1 MNFSE
6 LFIRRPIMTL
16 LLTIS
21 ITAFGIQVFRQL
33 PVNDLPA
40 VDYPVIQVSVTYP
53 GASPETMANTC
64 ATPLEK
70 QFLQIPGLELVT
82 STSQTGQST
91 LVLQFS
97 LDKSLGDAATDVQA
111 AISRA
116 QGFLPTDLPQPP
128 SFQKTNPNDQPIFYI
143 ALVSDTMTEGDLY
156 DYGNTQL
163 GQQIAIVNGVSQVQV
178 YGARSAIRIKVQV
191 NQLSSLGLTMTD
203 VTNAVGQSTAYLGA
217 GQLDGKNRTYLLF
230 PDGQLSSPQQY
241 ENVIIARPNGQPV
254 YLKDVATVV
263 KTVEDE
269 RINRN
274 FWARDYGEAPAEVV
288 LAVSRQAGANA
299 VAVAQKVKDLLPAFR
314 QQLPGSV
321 QLIPLYD
328 RSKTIIAN
336 ADDVEHTLFIAF
348 VLVVIVIFA
357 FLGRVADTFI
367 PVVALPL
374 SMLVTFL
381 VMGALNFS
389 LNNLTLMALTLAI
402 GFLVDDAI
410 VFLENTVRLME
421 AGQAPMEAATNSAR
435 QITFTIIAM
444 TVSLAVVFLP
454 LVMVTGIIGRIFREF
469 SVTIIVAIFASGI
482 VSITLTPMMCSR
494 ILGPRAQ
501 GDRTWMERTVG
512 IFFKRITAAYGRSLY
527 FFLHHRWI
535 SAITWVGCFGLT
547 VWVFGLLP
555 KTFIPSGDSGFIRG
569 VVLCQE
575 GISPDRIK
583 ALQKEVDAVLRKN
596 PAVNETFTLA
606 GFSQGLPSNQMLAL
620 AFLKD
625 VSQRPPITR
634 VVAQLSQELSQIPGI
649 LPLLRP
655 DPVLQIS
662 TGATKNN
669 QGQYAF
675 AISGVDANQ
684 VYRGAQQ
691 MLAKCRRYPG
701 FAAVSSDYFAN
712 TPVLNVGLNELQLQ
726 SYGLTN
732 VNVEQLLKNAY
743 SQNYTYLIKTP
754 IDQYKVIVEAEDK
767 QRSEP
772 TDVNRL
778 YFKPAGTQNIIPNQ
792 TVTDSKAAIGRLSVN
807 HINQFPA
814 VSLYFNL
821 KPGVATGD
829 ATQFILRTAA
839 EVLPSTIRGQLQG
852 EAQTFAQTFSQLG
865 VLLFVAVFIM
875 YVILGILYE
884 SWFHPI
890 TVLSSLPVAAV
901 GGLLTLLLFQSELS
915 LYSYIGMF
923 MLIGI
928 VKKNGIMMVDFAVE
942 QRRAGKTPVEAV
954 HEASIERFRP
964 IIMTT
969 LAALMGAIPIALGL
983 GADGA
988 SRRPLG
994 LILVGGLIVSQLIT
1008 LYVTPALYLYMESVQ
1023 ESLNHLYDKM
1033 ARSMQTQKPRIG
1045 HDVA

>member
-21 ITAFGIQVFRQL
+21 VTAFGIHVFRQL

-64 ATPLEK
+64 ATPLEQ
-70 QFLQIPGLELVT
+70 QFLQIPGLDLVT
-82 STSQTGQST
+82 SANQTGQST

-116 QGFLPTDLPQPP
+116 AGFLPTDLPQPP
-128 SFQKTNPNDQPIFYI
+128 SFQKTNPNDQPIFYV

-163 GQQIAIVNGVSQVQV
+163 GQQIAIINGVSQVQV
-178 YGARSAIRIKVQV
+178 YGARTAIRIKVQV
-191 NQLSSLGLTMTD
+191 NKLSSLGLTMTD

-230 PDGQLSSPQQY
+230 PNGQLSSPQQY
-241 ENVIIARPNGQPV
+241 ENVIIARPNGQAV
-254 YLKDVATVV
+254 YLKDVATVL

-269 RINRN
+269 RISRD
-274 FWARDYGEAPAEVV
+274 FWARGYGEAPAEVV

-299 VAVAQKVKDLLPAFR
+299 VEVAQKVKDLLPAFQ

-336 ADDVEHTLFIAF
+336 ADDVEHTLLIAF
-348 VLVVIVIFA
+348 MLVVIVIFA
-357 FLGRVADTFI
+357 FLGRATDTLI

-374 SMLVTFL
+374 SMLITFL

-421 AGQAPMEAATNSAR
+421 SGQNPMEAALNSAR

-494 ILGPRAQ
+494 VLGSRSKS
-501 GDRTWMERTVG
+501 DRTWVERNVG
-512 IFFKRITAAYGRSLY
+512 RLIKQITAIYGRSLY

-535 SAITWVGCFGLT
+535 SALTWVGCFALT
-547 VWVFGLLP
+547 IWVFGILP
-555 KTFIPSGDSGFIRG
+555 KTFIPAGDSGFIRG
-569 VVLCQE
+569 ILLCQE
-575 GISPDRIK
+575 GISPQRIK
-583 ALQKEVDAVLRKN
+583 ELQKEVDAVLRQN
-596 PAVNETFTLA
+596 PAVNESFTLA
-606 GFSQGLPSNQMLAL
+606 GFSRGLPSNQMLAL

-625 VSQRPPITR
+625 VSQRPPITQ
-634 VVAQLSQELSQIPGI
+634 VVAQLTQQISQIPGI
-649 LPLLRP
+649 IPLMRP

-684 VYRGAQQ
+684 VYQAAQQ
-691 MLAKCRRYPG
+691 MIAECRQFPG
-701 FAAVSSDYFAN
+701 FATVSSDYFAN
-712 TPVLNVGLNELQLQ
+712 TPMLGVNLNELQLQ

-767 QRSEP
+767 QRSDP
-772 TDVNRL
+772 TDVNQL
-778 YFKPAGTQNIIPNQ
+778 YFRPSGAQTIIPNL
-792 TVTDSKAAIGRLSVN
+792 TVANPVPLVGRLSVN

-814 VSLYFNL
+814 VTLYFNL
-821 KPGVATGD
+821 KPGVSTGEAT
-829 ATQFILRTAA
+829 AFIQRTAA
-839 EVLPSTIRGQLQG
+839 QNLPSTIRGRLQG
-852 EAQTFAQTFSQLG
+852 EAQTFSETFSQLG

-875 YVILGILYE
+875 YVVLGILYE

-901 GGLLTLLLFQSELS
+901 GGLLTLLLFHSELS

-969 LAALMGAIPIALGL
+969 LAALMGAIPIAVGF

-988 SRRPLG
+988 SRQPLG
-994 LILVGGLIVSQLIT
+994 LILVGGLVVSQLIT
-1008 LYVTPALYLYMESVQ
+1008 LYVTPAIYLYMESLQ
-1023 ESLNHLYDKM
+1023 EKLNHLYDKLEKCRKVEKRELM
-1033 ARSMQTQKPRIG
+1033 RQ
-1045 HDVA
+1045 V